1 MKSAIDSPAFI
12 EPSQNLLGSL
22 MVKHDHGNAPKRGRS
37 KETAMMTWWNSG
49 AGNGYGGWWGS
60 GIGMMLMMLLVW
72 LPIVSAG
79 IWLVARVTRP
89 SSAHVTHS
97 MGGMGTPMTYGL
109 PSARGTLDRRFANG
123 DITAE
128 QYAEMRR
135 NLDR

>member
-1 MKSAIDSPAFI
+1 
-12 EPSQNLLGSL
+12 
-22 MVKHDHGNAPKRGRS
+22 
-37 KETAMMTWWNSG
+37 MMTWWNSG
-49 AGNGYGGWWGS
+49 TGNGYGGWWGS

-72 LPIVSAG
+72 LPIVSVG
-79 IWLVARVTRP
+79 IWLVSRATRP
-89 SSAHVTHS
+89 SSGHAS
-97 MGGMGTPMTYGL
+97 SAMGALGTPMAQSL

>member
-1 MKSAIDSPAFI
+1 
-12 EPSQNLLGSL
+12 
-22 MVKHDHGNAPKRGRS
+22 
-37 KETAMMTWWNSG
+37 MMTWWNSG
-49 AGNGYGGWWGS
+49 AGNGYGGWLGS
-60 GIGMMLMMLLVW
+60 GFGMMLMMLLVW

-97 MGGMGTPMTYGL
+97 MVEMGTPIAQSL
-109 PSARGTLDRRFANG
+109 PSARGALDRRFANG